1 MIGRMSLETAEAL
14 REVLGHGESVLAA
27 LPSLGSALILTD
39 QRLIIIRDGRAFR
52 PRTGIRSWPLGRA
65 LQVELGPLRNG
76 SGSLLI
82 DRERGAISFFV
93 SERDWQDA
101 IWIVDEA
108 QRRSHAIEA

>member
-1 MIGRMSLETAEAL
+1 MIGRMSLDTAEAL
-14 REVLGHGESVLAA
+14 REVLDQGESILGA
-27 LPSLGSALILTD
+27 LPSLGSALVLSD
-39 QRLIIIRDGRAFR
+39 RRLIIIRDGRAFR
-52 PRTGIRSWPLGRA
+52 PRTGIRSWPLGPG

-76 SGSLLI
+76 AGSLLI

-93 SERDWQDA
+93 AERDWQDA